1 MAPSPT
7 QLLEQR
13 ETLPLRRRR
22 GFWTVQAVVEVL
34 LAGVAVVLNLASFP
48 TLVIL
53 ALAGISL
60 ALRREGLSVLRLH
73 YRTLW
78 ASILAH
84 GLWNT
89 LGIVGFFLVRPVNG
103 FW

>member
-1 MAPSPT
+1 
-7 QLLEQR
+7 
-13 ETLPLRRRR
+13 
-22 GFWTVQAVVEVL
+22 
-34 LAGVAVVLNLASFP
+34 VAVTFAD
-48 TLVIL
+48 
-53 ALAGISL
+53 ALF
-60 ALRREGLSVLRLH
+60 LSVLRLR

-89 LGIVGFFLVRPVNG
+89 IGIVGFFLAGPVNG